1 MMGSLLE
8 ITMTKSKALEN
19 IDFLQKFVD
28 QVRKNASKR
37 GINEEGIDSYTLG
50 YVVSMLGATLTP
62 KMKKEITERI
72 EYFGKLEVLI
82 DKSK

>member
-19 IDFLQKFVD
+19 IDFLQNFVD

-72 EYFGKLEVLI
+72 EYFGKLEALI